1 MFFFSWVFVV
11 DPSTVWTG
19 LNSYR
24 VCTLR
29 PCWPTVRTYAWPSR
43 NISGFTSRLCRLVTW
58 FYLSMEW
65 LVFSLNSFSCWWVLW
80 CMIYSWFSWNPYCHN
95 SFNYWESRYLLYVSW
110 FSWVLIDLQL
120 VQLESLLPQ
129 QFYLLGGP
137 VFIVHQLVQLGP
149 YCLRQLYCWVVRVLC
164 PSLYFTSLHFT
175 V

>member
-11 DPSTVWTG
+11 DTLPVWTG

-137 VFIVHQLVQLGP
+137 VFIYDSQL
-149 YCLRQLYCWVVRVLC
+149 
-164 PSLYFTSLHFT
+164 
-175 V
+175 